1 MRPLAQDSEHP
12 NPARNKRGRPSLYH
26 ADKVR
31 EACALAYM
39 GATEEEMAEYFGVS
53 VASITNWQFRHPE
66 FREACMTFSAEAHA
80 RIERSMYRLAAKGDF
95 KAQAF
100 WLTAHRKRTYG
111 GIKTNGEGEPMLPGS
126 DTGSLTDRALALAVL
141 HMLDG
146 SARAG
151 DREGPMI
158 EGEVEDVDETTSD

>member
-1 MRPLAQDSEHP
+1 MRPLAQDIEHP
-12 NPARNKRGRPSLYH
+12 NAPRTKRGRPSLYH

-39 GATEEEMAEYFGVS
+39 GATDAEMADYFGV
-53 VASITNWQFRHPE
+53 VPETIRLWQFRHPE
-66 FREACMTFSAEAHA
+66 FRDACMTFGEMADE
-80 RIERSMYRLAAKGDF
+80 RIERSLYQLAAAGEY
-95 KAQAF
+95 KAIAM
-100 WLTAHRKRTYG
+100 WLTARRRRTYG
-111 GIKTNGEGEPMLPGS
+111 GVKMNEAGEPVLPGS

-151 DREGPMI
+151 DREGLMI
-158 EGEVEDVDETTSD
+158 EGEVEDVD